1 MDKSK
6 YIFFLGRYQTNTLS
20 SFDESSSIYE
30 EIKKFN
36 TYFSALG
43 WCAFSKMSLEIIVTA
58 NKLYEENQVINAE
71 KYLSQYF
78 LNGELKNFFFKNF
91 LYSNLFKVR
100 IDQIRE
106 FIELHF
112 NNRFIS
118 SIPLGLIIADGVIN
132 EYTKNKGLYANNNNF
147 DIWNSIISEENG
159 FSILI
164 KTICKSR
171 KKVNTTEIEIPYRHG
186 IIHGQDINYNNPLVA
201 GKTLNLLCAVLDW
214 IQYKETEYERKE
226 ELNNNQSQL
235 SIIKKHIENQNLI
248 EEIDKWSPR
257 KINIKNG
264 LVKDNLDYLVPINDF
279 INGWKEHNINTISNL
294 LKNAIRTKQ
303 IKSYC
308 KSLFL
313 NKKLVSYKYIDI
325 HEKSCVITNVQLEV
339 IWNEND
345 KDRIETLEIVLK
357 YEGEYNAIPSKNNG
371 NWVIVSINDWKLLKN

>member
-171 KKVNTTEIEIPYRHG
+171 KK
-186 IIHGQDINYNNPLVA
+186 L
-201 GKTLNLLCAVLDW
+201 
-214 IQYKETEYERKE
+214 IQLKLKF
-226 ELNNNQSQL
+226 
-235 SIIKKHIENQNLI
+235 LI
-248 EEIDKWSPR
+248 VME
-257 KINIKNG
+257 
-264 LVKDNLDYLVPINDF
+264 
-279 INGWKEHNINTISNL
+279 
-294 LKNAIRTKQ
+294 
-303 IKSYC
+303 
-308 KSLFL
+308 
-313 NKKLVSYKYIDI
+313 
-325 HEKSCVITNVQLEV
+325 
-339 IWNEND
+339 
-345 KDRIETLEIVLK
+345 
-357 YEGEYNAIPSKNNG
+357 
-371 NWVIVSINDWKLLKN
+371 

>member
-1 MDKSK
+1 MDKSQ

-36 TYFSALG
+36 TYFSTLG

-58 NKLYEENQVINAE
+58 NKLYEENQLINAE
-71 KYLSQYF
+71 KYLSHYF
-78 LNGELKNFFFKNF
+78 LNEDLKNFFFKNF
-91 LYSNLFKVR
+91 LYSNVFKVR
-100 IDQIRE
+100 IDQIKE

-164 KTICKSR
+164 ETICKSR

-214 IQYKETEYERKE
+214 IQYKETEFERKE

-235 SIIKKHIENQNLI
+235 AIIKKHIENQKLI

-264 LVKDNLDYLVPINDF
+264 LVKDNLEYLVPINDF

-308 KSLFL
+308 ASLFR
-313 NKKLVSYKYIDI
+313 NKNLVSYKYIDI

-339 IWNEND
+339 NWNEND

-357 YEGEYNAIPSKNNG
+357 YEGEHNAIPSKDNG
-371 NWVIVSINDWKLLKN
+371 QWIIVSIDDWKLF

>member
-1 MDKSK
+1 MDKSQ
-6 YIFFLGRYQTNTLS
+6 YIIFLGRYQTNTLS
-20 SFDESSSIYE
+20 SFGESSSIYE

-36 TYFSALG
+36 TYFSGLG

-58 NKLYEENQVINAE
+58 NKLYEENQLINAE

-78 LNGELKNFFFKNF
+78 LNEDFKYFFFKNF
-91 LYSNLFKVR
+91 LYSNVFKVR
-100 IDQIRE
+100 IDQITE

-132 EYTKNKGLYANNNNF
+132 EYSKNKGLYANNNNF
-147 DIWNSIISEENG
+147 DVWNSIISEENG
-159 FSILI
+159 FKILLE
-164 KTICKSR
+164 TICKSR

-214 IQYKETEYERKE
+214 TQYKETEYERKE

-235 SIIKKHIENQNLI
+235 AIIKKHIENQKLI

-264 LVKDNLDYLVPINDF
+264 LVKDNIEYLVPINDF
-279 INGWKEHNINTISNL
+279 INGWKEHNINTLSNL

-308 KSLFL
+308 ASLFL
-313 NKKLVSYKYIDI
+313 NKNLVSYKYIDI
-325 HEKSCVITNVQLEV
+325 YEKSCVITNVQLEV

-345 KDRIETLEIVLK
+345 KDRIEILEIVLK
-357 YEGEYNAIPSKNNG
+357 YEGEHNAIPSKDNG
-371 NWVIVSINDWKLLKN
+371 QWIIVSIDDWKLV

>member
-1 MDKSK
+1 MP
-6 YIFFLGRYQTNTLS
+6 
-20 SFDESSSIYE
+20 
-30 EIKKFN
+30 
-36 TYFSALG
+36 
-43 WCAFSKMSLEIIVTA
+43 LEIIVKA

-78 LNGELKNFFFKNF
+78 LNEELKNFFLKNF
-91 LYSNLFKVR
+91 LYSNIFKVR

-214 IQYKETEYERKE
+214 TQYKETEYERKE

-235 SIIKKHIENQNLI
+235 AIIKKHIENQNLI

-257 KINIKNG
+257 EINIKNG
-264 LVKDNLDYLVPINDF
+264 LIKDNLEYLVPINDF
-279 INGWKEHNINTISNL
+279 INAWKEHNINTISNL

-303 IKSYC
+303 IRAYC
-308 KSLFL
+308 ASLFL
-313 NKKLVSYKYIDI
+313 NKNLVSYKYINI

-339 IWNEND
+339 NWYEND
-345 KDRIETLEIVLK
+345 KNRIESLEIVLK

-371 NWVIVSINDWKLLKN
+371 NWIIVSIDDWKLLKN

>member
-1 MDKSK
+1 MDKSQ

-20 SFDESSSIYE
+20 SFAESSSIYE

-58 NKLYEENQVINAE
+58 NKLYEENQLINAE

-78 LNGELKNFFFKNF
+78 LNEDFKYFFFKNF
-91 LYSNLFKVR
+91 LYSNVFKVR
-100 IDQIRE
+100 IDQIKE

-118 SIPLGLIIADGVIN
+118 SIPLGLIIADWVIN
-132 EYTKNKGLYANNNNF
+132 EYSKNKGLYANKNNF
-147 DIWNSIISEENG
+147 DVWNSIISEENG
-159 FSILI
+159 FKILLE
-164 KTICKSR
+164 TICKSR

-226 ELNNNQSQL
+226 EINNNQSPL
-235 SIIKKHIENQNLI
+235 SIIKKHIENQDLI

-264 LVKDNLDYLVPINDF
+264 LVKDNLEYLLPINDF

-308 KSLFL
+308 ASLFL
-313 NKKLVSYKYIDI
+313 NKNLVNYKYIDI

-339 IWNEND
+339 NWNEND
-345 KDRIETLEIVLK
+345 KDRIEILEIVLK

-371 NWVIVSINDWKLLKN
+371 HWIIVSIDEWKLL

>member
-1 MDKSK
+1 MDKCK

-132 EYTKNKGLYANNNNF
+132 EYTNNKGLYANNNNF

-226 ELNNNQSQL
+226 ELNNNQSKL

-371 NWVIVSINDWKLLKN
+371 NWVIVSIDDWKL

>member
-1 MDKSK
+1 MDKSQ
-6 YIFFLGRYQTNTLS
+6 YIIFLGRYQTNTLS
-20 SFDESSSIYE
+20 SFGESSSIYE

-36 TYFSALG
+36 TYFSGLG

-58 NKLYEENQVINAE
+58 NKLYEENQLINAE

-78 LNGELKNFFFKNF
+78 LNEDFKYFFFKNF
-91 LYSNLFKVR
+91 LYSNVFKVR
-100 IDQIRE
+100 IDQITE

-132 EYTKNKGLYANNNNF
+132 EYSKNKGLYANNNNF
-147 DIWNSIISEENG
+147 DVWNSIISEENG
-159 FSILI
+159 FKILLE
-164 KTICKSR
+164 TICKSR

-214 IQYKETEYERKE
+214 IQFKETENERKE

-235 SIIKKHIENQNLI
+235 AIIKKHIENQKLI

-264 LVKDNLDYLVPINDF
+264 LVKDNIEYLVPINDF
-279 INGWKEHNINTISNL
+279 INGWKEHNINTLSNL

-308 KSLFL
+308 ASLFL
-313 NKKLVSYKYIDI
+313 NKNLVSYKYIDI
-325 HEKSCVITNVQLEV
+325 YEKSCVITNVQLEV

-345 KDRIETLEIVLK
+345 KDRIEILEIVLK
-357 YEGEYNAIPSKNNG
+357 YEGEHNAIPSKDNG
-371 NWVIVSINDWKLLKN
+371 QWIIVSIDDWKLV

>member
-1 MDKSK
+1 MDKSQ
-6 YIFFLGRYQTNTLS
+6 YIIFLGRYQTNTLS
-20 SFDESSSIYE
+20 SFGESSSIYE

-36 TYFSALG
+36 TYFSGLG

-58 NKLYEENQVINAE
+58 NKLYEENQLINAE

-78 LNGELKNFFFKNF
+78 LNEELKNFFLKNF
-91 LYSNLFKVR
+91 LYSNIFKVR

-132 EYTKNKGLYANNNNF
+132 EYSKNKGLYANNNNF
-147 DIWNSIISEENG
+147 DVWNSIISEENG
-159 FSILI
+159 FKILLE
-164 KTICKSR
+164 TICKSR

-214 IQYKETEYERKE
+214 TQYKETEYERKE

-235 SIIKKHIENQNLI
+235 AIIKKHIENQKLI

-264 LVKDNLDYLVPINDF
+264 LVKDNIEYLVPINDF
-279 INGWKEHNINTISNL
+279 INGWKEHNINTLSNL

-308 KSLFL
+308 ASLFL
-313 NKKLVSYKYIDI
+313 NKNLVSYKYIDI
-325 HEKSCVITNVQLEV
+325 YEKSCVITNVQLEV

-345 KDRIETLEIVLK
+345 KDRIEILEIVLK
-357 YEGEYNAIPSKNNG
+357 YEGEHNAIPSKDNG
-371 NWVIVSINDWKLLKN
+371 QWIIVSIDDWKLV

>member
-1 MDKSK
+1 MDKSQ
-6 YIFFLGRYQTNTLS
+6 YLFFLGRYQTNTLS

-43 WCAFSKMSLEIIVTA
+43 WCAFSKMPLEIIVKA

-78 LNGELKNFFFKNF
+78 LNEELKNFFFKNF
-91 LYSNLFKVR
+91 LYSNIFKVR

-214 IQYKETEYERKE
+214 TQYKETEYERKE

-235 SIIKKHIENQNLI
+235 AIIKKHIENQKLI

-257 KINIKNG
+257 EINIKNG
-264 LVKDNLDYLVPINDF
+264 LVKDNLEYLVPINDF
-279 INGWKEHNINTISNL
+279 INAWKEHNINTMSNL

-303 IKSYC
+303 IRAYC
-308 KSLFL
+308 ASLFL
-313 NKKLVSYKYIDI
+313 NKNLVSYKYINI
-325 HEKSCVITNVQLEV
+325 YEKSCVITNVQLEV
-339 IWNEND
+339 NWYEND
-345 KDRIETLEIVLK
+345 KNRIESLEIVLK
-357 YEGEYNAIPSKNNG
+357 YEGGYNAIPSKNNG
-371 NWVIVSINDWKLLKN
+371 NWIIVSIDDWKLLKN